1 MLGDP
6 IDESTTVHIQQST
19 QQGLESMKNVYKG
32 IQRMARLAKVESG
45 THVERIDILNAD
57 TAPLWR
63 SPKSEGLRYGT
74 RTRKGTPCQA
84 AAMSGGKDR
93 CRNHGGG
100 STGPRTPEW
109 DRADSRI
116 EPAAGE
122 SSTADQR
129 ECPRVTPQ
137 GDSTR
142 LL

>member
-63 SPKSEGLRYGT
+63 SPKSEGLRCGA

-84 AAMSGGKDR
+84 AASIPGKGR
-93 CRNHGGG
+93 CRNHGGC
-100 STGPRTPEW
+100 STGPRTPEGIERIRESNRR
-109 DRADSRI
+109 RAK
-116 EPAAGE
+116 
-122 SSTADQR
+122 
-129 ECPRVTPQ
+129 VTPPIS
-137 GDSTR
+137 GNAPA
-142 LL
+142 